1 MSYHPPSNNYD
12 VVYSVGILDDIHNY
26 FPALL
31 YDQGQFQ
38 SVPHVFHYV
47 RRQMNS
53 RFNLYAHG
61 ANLYRNLNQPAAPPP
76 VPTVPPQ
83 TANTDGLSLLYGLLS
98 NPGFFTQDYDVNR
111 IFTPLNVRTRII
123 PTPDVFMEPVIV
135 RPGDDIIQRNTQ
147 IVTGT
152 NIPAGASCAICQDV
166 MLGSETC
173 RKLTVCGH
181 LYHKTCI
188 DQWFQTNV
196 HCPTC
201 RHDIREIPRNHPARA
216 ATASAPA
223 PAPGQV

>member
-1 MSYHPPSNNYD
+1 MYRMSYNQPSSNYE

-38 SVPHVFHYV
+38 SIQHVFHYV

-53 RFNLYAHG
+53 RFNLYAYG
-61 ANLYRNLNQPAAPPP
+61 ANLYRASSEPAPPP
-76 VPTVPPQ
+76 TATNIPTQ
-83 TANTDGLSLLYGLLS
+83 TANTDGLAMLYGLLS

-111 IFTPLNVRTRII
+111 IFSPSNMRTRII
-123 PTPDVFMEPVIV
+123 PTADGFMEPVII
-135 RPGDDIIQRNTQ
+135 RPSDAILQRNTQ
-147 IVTGT
+147 VITGA
-152 NIPAGASCAICQDV
+152 NIPAGASCAICQDI
-166 MLGSETC
+166 MIPSETC
-173 RKLTVCGH
+173 RKLTFCGH

-201 RHDIREIPRNHPARA
+201 RHDIREAPPSPAA
-216 ATASAPA
+216 AP
-223 PAPGQV
+223 PV